1 MARWR
6 SARGPGADGIGVKLS
21 YGATCLSLRYAGK
34 KRRIVV
40 YKKYFDEFFEKQ
52 RPKVRDKIIW
62 TFELIEQLAVVP
74 ETYLK
79 HLAGTSGLYEI
90 RVQQGSD
97 ILRIFCFFD
106 EGKLV
111 VLINGLQKKTPKTP
125 KVELQIAEKLKAA
138 YYEEKS

>member
-1 MARWR
+1 M
-6 SARGPGADGIGVKLS
+6 PDQM
-21 YGATCLSLRYAGK
+21 
-34 KRRIVV
+34 RRIVV
-40 YKKYFDEFFEKQ
+40 YKTYFDEFFVRQ

-79 HLAGTSGLYEI
+79 HLEGTSGLYEI

-97 ILRIFCFFD
+97 IFRIFCFFD

-111 VLINGLQKKTPKTP
+111 VLINGFQKKTQKTP
-125 KVELQIAEKLKAA
+125 KAELEKAEKLKAA
-138 YYEEKS
+138 YYAEKS